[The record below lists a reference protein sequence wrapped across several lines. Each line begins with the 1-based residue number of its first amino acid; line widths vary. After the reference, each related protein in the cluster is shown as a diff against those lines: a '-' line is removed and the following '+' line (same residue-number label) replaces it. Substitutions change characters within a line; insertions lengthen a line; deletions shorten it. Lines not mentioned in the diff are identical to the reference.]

1 MPVFLN
7 SNNASDIRL
16 NGTPSIGAA
25 SSLSHK
31 LHTKYIYLVWV
42 IDSLVKGSSRIYLAG
57 FWNTVAAL
65 LASHLKPSSSI
76 HFGVVVECE
85 DGRHNEQSKCW

>member
-7 SNNASDIRL
+7 SKNASDIRL
-16 NGTPSIGAA
+16 NGTPSTGAA

-31 LHTKYIYLVWV
+31 LHTKYIYLLWV

-65 LASHLKPSSSI
+65 LVSHLKPSSSI
-76 HFGVVVECE
+76 HYRLVVECE
-85 DGRHNEQSKCW
+85 D

>member
-7 SNNASDIRL
+7 SKNASDIRL
-16 NGTPSIGAA
+16 NGMPSTGAA

-57 FWNTVAAL
+57 FWNAVAAL
-65 LASHLKPSSSI
+65 LASHLKRSSSI
-76 HFGVVVECE
+76 HFRIVVECE
-85 DGRHNEQSKCW
+85 D